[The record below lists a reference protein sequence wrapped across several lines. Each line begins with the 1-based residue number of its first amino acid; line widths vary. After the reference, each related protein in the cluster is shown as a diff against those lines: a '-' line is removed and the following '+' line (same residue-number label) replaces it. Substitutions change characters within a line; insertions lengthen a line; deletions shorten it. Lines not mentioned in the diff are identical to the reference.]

1 MMIIF
6 SLSILD
12 FKFLFFLQH
21 LSMFHSRRWFIFY
34 SLGFQNFF
42 FEVGVQWETSL
53 GPSSLQSPHEELH
66 PYSYEK

>member
-1 MMIIF
+1 
-6 SLSILD
+6 
-12 FKFLFFLQH
+12 
-21 LSMFHSRRWFIFY
+21 MFHSRRWFIFY

-42 FEVGVQWETSL
+42 FEVGVKRETSL